1 MAAAAIPALAPAA
14 TVAPAAKPA
23 PAAIVAL
30 ASISAPAPAAVLAP
44 AAILASAAILARL
57 PLQRSWLLQ
66 RFWLLPVQRSWLPQ
80 RSLLR
85 SCGDPRDPGFCFC
98 SFSDP
103 GSRDSAAILAACNAL
118 EPAPAAIKNSDAW
131 QRSGTRAGLQ
141 NLPLQRSWRPATFWN
156 LPMQPSSC
164 SAPPCLRSD
173 PGALAR
179 SGTCLG
185 PLATLPTYIC
195 SDPGARQRF

>member
-1 MAAAAIPALAPAA
+1 MFPDGASPLGLRPSAFALRPFGLR
-14 TVAPAAKPA
+14 PSRP
-23 PAAIVAL
+23 
-30 ASISAPAPAAVLAP
+30 SS
-44 AAILASAAILARL
+44 
-57 PLQRSWLLQ
+57 RSD
-66 RFWLLPVQRSWLPQ
+66 PC
-80 RSLLR
+80 
-85 SCGDPRDPGFCFC
+85 SCPCSDPRDPGFCFC

-131 QRSGTRAGLQ
+131 QRSGTQAGLQ
-141 NLPLQRSWRPATFWN
+141 NLPLQRSWRPTTFWN